1 MLARPSSR
9 MPHASTIF
17 NSSHKRY
24 LVRHCRRSL
33 KGLVLTRFMKWVD
46 NINEWAG
53 KIIAPLL
60 IVMMLIG
67 VFEVTARNAFNA
79 PTKWAWE
86 LDQYLLAVL
95 IALGGA
101 YTLLHRGHVSV
112 DILYTHFTVRT
123 KAIVDLALFVFC
135 FLPLMGIL
143 FWHSLDFAAASVAA
157 QETSTTQWR
166 PIIYPFKVFMPVAF
180 LLLLL
185 QGLSH
190 FMRNLNTFLHGKG
203 AG

>member
-1 MLARPSSR
+1 M
-9 MPHASTIF
+9 
-17 NSSHKRY
+17 
-24 LVRHCRRSL
+24 
-33 KGLVLTRFMKWVD
+33 TRFIKWVD
-46 NINEWAG
+46 NVNERVG
-53 KIIAPLL
+53 NIVAPLL

-67 VFEVTARNAFNA
+67 VFEVTARNVFNA

-112 DILYTHFTVRT
+112 DIVYTHFTERT
-123 KAIVDLALFVFC
+123 KTIVDLTLFVFC
-135 FLPLMGIL
+135 FLPLMGVL
-143 FWHSLDFAAASVAA
+143 FWHSLDFAWTSVAA

-185 QGLSH
+185 QGLSQ
-190 FMRNLNTFLHGKG
+190 FIRNLNTFLRGKG